1 MRMKAIG
8 LSSSA
13 PEIGQPKAQFQQSE
27 WDKGHHE
34 LSQPQGVWEKGRIL
48 NGILE

>member
-1 MRMKAIG
+1 MRIEAIG
-8 LSSSA
+8 LWSSG
-13 PEIGQPKAQFQQSE
+13 PEIGQQKAQFQRSE